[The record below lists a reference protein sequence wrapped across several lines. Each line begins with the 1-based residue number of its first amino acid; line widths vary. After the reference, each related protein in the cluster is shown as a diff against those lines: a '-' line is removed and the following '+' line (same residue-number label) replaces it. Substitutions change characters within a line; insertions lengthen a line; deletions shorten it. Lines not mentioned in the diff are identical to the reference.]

1 MTKATLLIIALAALF
16 LGGLAY
22 QFILHPNPYT
32 GKSPIDENAV
42 TDHAP

>member
-1 MTKATLLIIALAALF
+1 MTKATILIIALAAMF

-32 GKSPIDENAV
+32 GKSSIEENAV
-42 TDHAP
+42 TDQAP